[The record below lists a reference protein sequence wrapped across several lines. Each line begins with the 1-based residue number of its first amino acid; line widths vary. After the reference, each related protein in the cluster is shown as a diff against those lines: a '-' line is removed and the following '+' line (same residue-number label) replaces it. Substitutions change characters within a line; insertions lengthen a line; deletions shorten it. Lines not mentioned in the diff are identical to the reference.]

1 MSNECFVGIDISQKE
16 LVVAFGGEETSPVET
31 WPYTE
36 DKVQTLI
43 QVLKERQPT
52 LIVLEATGGLER
64 PLLEALHA
72 ADLPVVRVQ
81 PRRVRAFAVAEGRLA
96 KTDTL
101 DARLLAAFAQR
112 MTPPPTPQIQESSQ
126 TLRDLLTRRQQ
137 LLQIRTAERNRLS
150 TAPKATRSSIEKHL
164 EWLDTEIHRLEEEIQ
179 SKIDQSDEFK
189 QQEQLLTSVPGIG
202 KMTAFHLLAFLSQ
215 PKGKTAK
222 QVAAFVG
229 LAPYARQSG
238 LKDKKR
244 HIFGGRREIRN
255 VLYMAALAAIRFNP
269 VIQDFFQRLRQA
281 GKPFKVAL
289 VAAMRKLLTILIAI
303 LKHQQPWNPA
313 LHARNA

>member
-1 MSNECFVGIDISQKE
+1 
-16 LVVAFGGEETSPVET
+16 
-31 WPYTE
+31 
-36 DKVQTLI
+36 
-43 QVLKERQPT
+43 
-52 LIVLEATGGLER
+52 
-64 PLLEALHA
+64 
-72 ADLPVVRVQ
+72 
-81 PRRVRAFAVAEGRLA
+81 
-96 KTDTL
+96 
-101 DARLLAAFAQR
+101 
-112 MTPPPTPQIQESSQ
+112 
-126 TLRDLLTRRQQ
+126 
-137 LLQIRTAERNRLS
+137 
-150 TAPKATRSSIEKHL
+150 
-164 EWLDTEIHRLEEEIQ
+164 
-179 SKIDQSDEFK
+179 
-189 QQEQLLTSVPGIG
+189 
-202 KMTAFHLLAFLSQ
+202 MTAFHLLAFLSQ

-229 LAPYARQSG
+229 AAPYARQSG

-303 LKHQQPWNPA
+303 LKHQQPWSPA